1 MDKKKLSTSTLCVHK
16 GTYHDKNIRGVNSP
30 VFTSTA
36 IGYRDVPE
44 PVYPRYFNIPNH
56 DSVQQKL
63 AALEN
68 GEKALVFSSGMAAE
82 STVFYTFLQKGDHV
96 VLQGELYGG
105 TVHFANREF
114 NKFGIEY
121 TFTKEKTLASFRECI
136 RPNTRALYIETP
148 TNPLLSIVSLKDIA
162 NLGREKNI
170 LTVIDNTFASPVN
183 QNPIDFGIDIVLHSG
198 TKYLGG
204 HSDLTSGAVIANADH
219 IQKLTATARNLG
231 GSLNAE
237 DCYLLERSLKTLYIR
252 VERQNENALGLADF
266 LEQHAFIEK
275 VYYPGLTSHPG
286 YETAKNQMSGFGGML
301 SFEPLPGKV
310 DVESLLDKLELIIP
324 AVSLGGVD
332 TTICSPA
339 KTSHSKINAEERK
352 KMGIRDNLL
361 RLSVGIEDIEDLK
374 ADIDQALG
382 R

>member
-16 GTYHDKNIRGVNSP
+16 GTYLDKNIRGVNSP

-44 PVYPRYFNIPNH
+44 PVYPRYFNIPNQ

-266 LEQHAFIEK
+266 LEQHEFIEK